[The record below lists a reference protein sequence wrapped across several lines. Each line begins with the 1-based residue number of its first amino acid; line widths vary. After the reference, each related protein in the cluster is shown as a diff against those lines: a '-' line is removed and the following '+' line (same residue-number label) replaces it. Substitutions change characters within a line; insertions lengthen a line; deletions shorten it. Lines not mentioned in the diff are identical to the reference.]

1 MGIPDRPEAFGVSST
16 LFVLGIM
23 MLYLLLLFG
32 IAHFANREREAGRSI
47 VSNPYV
53 YALTLSV
60 YCSAWTFYGSIGRA
74 ATTGLGFL
82 PIYLGPTLA
91 MLLGWVILRKMI
103 RISKE
108 FRLTSISD
116 FISFRYGRSYA
127 IGALVTILSLMVIT
141 PYVALQLIA
150 ISSSIPIISG
160 EENLWDTKIVIA
172 LLLAVFAIIFG
183 ARHLDPMER
192 HEGLVAAVAFES
204 VIKLLAF
211 LAAGIYITWD
221 LFGGYSDIISQVLI
235 KPEYSHLIDIDYVSW
250 FSLTLVSFF
259 SIFLLPRQFHVMVV
273 ENSDESHLKKA
284 MWIFP
289 LYLFLINLFVPAVAG
304 AGMLLEIAG
313 LRDMFIISIPHQTGQ
328 VPLALLVFIGGAS
341 AATAMVLVDSVAV
354 GNMMLNELEMPHLM
368 RIIGR
373 GRDLPSLLL
382 QMKKLNI
389 LIVVALGYIYS
400 RAFGYQSLA
409 DIGIVSFLAASQ
421 MAPAAI
427 GGLYWKKGSR
437 EGALAGLSVGF
448 LLWIYTALLPTF
460 AKAGWLSSELLDS
473 GPFGISFL
481 RPTALLG
488 INLDV
493 WSNSAFWTLLP
504 NITLYIL
511 VSLMTVPTAEEAAL
525 AEGFVDIYREGRT
538 VVPPERRR
546 DIRIG
551 TVDEVR
557 ATLSRY
563 VGPDKAA
570 EVIGAELTR
579 LGASADKID
588 ARQLLELWDRVE
600 RILTG
605 SLGPSATKLIVEDQI
620 NVRPVLERTKATLPS
635 FNLVPGRIY
644 LAPEQS
650 YAVFTDQITHGIEGL
665 CITTSPPDDVR
676 QLWGFKETPILRLSH
691 LRGGAERYISPTN
704 LPLLFVTIKAFVESS
719 KNSVVLLDSIQYL
732 VSENAG
738 KVPDGDV
745 LDFVNQLE
753 RLVRRSRTR
762 LILGEKRDFVHGKIA
777 PDLSETGNLI
787 FNLGPLPSYLLKS
800 FVSAIASAS
809 KDHEQTLQDAVSIIR
824 SDEIFKRDQQV
835 ALDDAVSCDPDM
847 ATGHSIDFSV
857 DPAFRMTRRHLFSF
871 LRRLNR
877 LILRREPTF
886 DIFAA
891 IGGLLQNFEF
901 SRYELVLSPGTTYVI
916 EEDKPLRSLKIF
928 GELIRSGMEGMC
940 ISRYNPEILHDKYDI
955 PEKSVIWLTQR
966 GEEGGYRSVDPT
978 NFPRLSSIISDFLRN
993 ARDPVVLMEGLGYLI
1008 TQSNYETV
1016 LRFIQSQRDDIALEE
1031 AVLLVHID
1039 PLSLDTKELHRLESE
1054 MEPLEDPEKPALKSD
1069 GRRLDA

>member
-1 MGIPDRPEAFGVSST
+1 MTSP
-16 LFVLGIM
+16 LFVIGIM
-23 MLYLLLLFG
+23 VFYLLLLFW
-32 IAHFANREREAGRSI
+32 IAHFANRERAAGRSI

-53 YALTLSV
+53 YALSLSV

-82 PIYLGPTLA
+82 PIYIGPTLA

-116 FISFRYGRSYA
+116 FISFRYGSSYA
-127 IGALVTILSLMVIT
+127 IGALVTIVSLVVIT
-141 PYVALQLIA
+141 PYVSLQLIA
-150 ISSSIPIISG
+150 ITSSIQIISG
-160 EENLWDTKIVIA
+160 EENLWDTEIVIA
-172 LLLAVFAIIFG
+172 ALLAVFAIIFG

-204 VIKLLAF
+204 VVKLLAF
-211 LAAGIYITWD
+211 LAVGVYITWG
-221 LFGGYSDIISQVLI
+221 LFGGYSDIISRVLTN
-235 KPEYSHLIDIDYVSW
+235 PEYHHLMEIDYISW
-250 FSLTLVSFF
+250 FSLTVISFF

-313 LRDMFIISIPHQTGQ
+313 FRDMFIISIPQQAGN

-382 QMKKLNI
+382 QMKRLNI
-389 LIVVALGYIYS
+389 LIVVLLGYIYS
-400 RAFGYQSLA
+400 RAVGYQSLA
-409 DIGIVSFLAASQ
+409 DIGVVSFLAASQ

-427 GGLYWKKGSR
+427 GGIYWKKGSR
-437 EGALAGLSVGF
+437 EGALAGLSAGF
-448 LLWIYTALLPTF
+448 LLWIYTALLPTL
-460 AKAGWLSSELLDS
+460 AKAGWLPAEFLDS

-488 INLDV
+488 LDLDV
-493 WSNSAFWTLLP
+493 WSNSAFWTLFA
-504 NITLYIL
+504 NITLYVLI
-511 VSLMTVPTAEEAAL
+511 SLMTRPTAEEAAL

-538 VVPPERRR
+538 SVPSERRR
-546 DIRIG
+546 AIRIG
-551 TVDEVR
+551 TIDEVR
-557 ATLSRY
+557 ATLARY
-563 VGPDKAA
+563 VGHDKAD
-570 EVIGAELTR
+570 EVINAELAR
-579 LGASADKID
+579 LGAQAGKID

-605 SLGPSATKLIVEDQI
+605 SLGPSATKLIVDDQI
-620 NVRPVLERTKATLPS
+620 SVRPVLERSKATLPS
-635 FNLVPGRIY
+635 FNLVSGRIY

-665 CITTSPPDDVR
+665 CITTLPPDDVR
-676 QLWGFKETPILRLSH
+676 QLWGFSETPIIRLSY
-691 LRGGAERYISPTN
+691 LKGGSERYISPTN

-719 KNSVVLLDSIQYL
+719 KNSVVLIDSVEYL
-732 VSENAG
+732 VSENTG
-738 KVPDGDV
+738 KVPEIDI

-753 RLVRRSRTR
+753 RLTVNSSTR
-762 LILGEKRDFVHGKIA
+762 LIIGDTRDFIHSKITS
-777 PDLSETGNLI
+777 DLSETSSLI
-787 FNLGPLPSYLLKS
+787 FNMGPLPSYLLKA

-809 KDHEQTLQDAVSIIR
+809 KDHEQVLRDSSGIIR
-824 SDEIFKRDQQV
+824 SGEIFKRGHPDTMDEP
-835 ALDDAVSCDPDM
+835 APCDPDM
-847 ATGHSIDFSV
+847 AAGQSIEFNV
-857 DPAFRMTRRHLFSF
+857 DPALRMTRRQLFSF

-877 LILRREPTF
+877 SILKRDPAFEIF
-886 DIFAA
+886 DA
-891 IGGLLQNFEF
+891 IGGLIQNFGF

-916 EEDKPLRSLKIF
+916 EEDKPLRSLRIF
-928 GELIRSGMEGMC
+928 GELIRSGMDGMC

-978 NFPRLSSIISDFLRN
+978 NFPRLSSIISEFLRN
-993 ARDPVVLMEGLGYLI
+993 ARYPLVLMEGLGYLI

-1031 AVLLVHID
+1031 AVFLVHID

-1054 MEPLEDPEKPALKSD
+1054 MEPLEEIEKRPLKSE
-1069 GRRLDA
+1069 GR